1 MKRQQL
7 IVFAFVGAVFLADFA
22 RAQMGMDYFKKPAIA
37 DIFKPVVG
45 TGAVYENEQ
54 DQRKS
59 TLEMSVVAKDTVEGK
74 EAYWLEFGRVD
85 PKSGVMVY
93 SKILVTKDDF
103 QFHRMIVQ
111 QPGKPQ
117 PLEIDMNPGTR
128 RQSHM
133 QEEVEKWHKVGSETI
148 TVPAGTFACDHWAK
162 DDGKSDVWASSKV
175 SPVSLVKEISP
186 GRSMVLVKV
195 LTDVQDHITGTPMKM
210 DPQQMMQQMMQ
221 QRQQQQQK
229 PQQNP

>member
-1 MKRQQL
+1 MKRKQMAL
-7 IVFAFVGAVFLADFA
+7 LAAALCLAGAGAA

-54 DQRKS
+54 DQKKT
-59 TLEMSVVAKDTVEGK
+59 TLEMSVVAKDTVDGK
-74 EAYWLEFGRVD
+74 EAYWLEFGHID
-85 PKSGVMVY
+85 AKSGTMGY
-93 SKILVTKDDF
+93 AKMLVTKDDF

-111 QPGKPQ
+111 RPGQPQ
-117 PLEIDMNPGTR
+117 PLEIDMNPGMR

-148 TVPAGTFACDHWAK
+148 TVPAGTFSCDHWAK
-162 DDGKSDVWASSKV
+162 DDGKGDVWASSKV
-175 SPVSLVKEISP
+175 SPMSLVKEISP

-195 LTDVQDHITGTPMKM
+195 LTDAQDHITGTPMKM